1 MLTKTKIMKKYILI
15 LTLLIFCACK
25 ETRIDNILYFAEAQ
39 PINDSQLKKIPTKFI
54 GTYFIKDSVFLNIDK
69 NMIAYQ
75 YDYNVKIHENQLD
88 SLNDEII
95 FRENKFFLKS
105 TNEVLK
111 NKKLGDSIS
120 LVLKYIDTI
129 FAFSKDQQ
137 AKRINGKLILS
148 TKDSLYWRIKIL
160 TLDKNTIKIQEL
172 YAGKDLQILD
182 SLTKIK
188 AKQLKDSN
196 FVVKPT
202 RSEFA
207 KILKVKNIG
216 TSSSFVKVN
225 R

>member
-1 MLTKTKIMKKYILI
+1 MRKYILI
-15 LTLLIFCACK
+15 LALLIFCACK

-39 PINDSQLKKIPTKFI
+39 PINDSQLKKIPSKFI

-88 SLNDEII
+88 SLKDEII

-120 LVLKYIDTI
+120 LALKYIDTI

-148 TKDSLYWRIKIL
+148 AKDSIYWRIKIL
-160 TLDKNTIKIQEL
+160 TLDKNAIRIQEL
-172 YAGKDLQILD
+172 YADKDLQILD

-188 AKQLKDSN
+188 AEQLKDSN

-202 RSEFA
+202 RGEFA

-216 TSSSFVKVN
+216 TSSSFVKVKK
-225 R
+225 